1 MTARCYDQGRAS
13 EPYETARRNALVYLT
28 GGRVKETR
36 GGDDT
41 RAKPGRG

>member
-13 EPYETARRNALVYLT
+13 EPHESARRNALVYLT

-36 GGDDT
+36 GGDEKS
-41 RAKPGRG
+41 AKPRWV